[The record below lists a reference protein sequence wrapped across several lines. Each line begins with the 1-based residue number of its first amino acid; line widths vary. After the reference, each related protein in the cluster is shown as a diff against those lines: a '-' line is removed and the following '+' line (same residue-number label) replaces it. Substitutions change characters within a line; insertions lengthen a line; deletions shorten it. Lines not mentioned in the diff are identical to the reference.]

1 MKTCWG
7 MYAVTKT
14 GLAPEIAW
22 FNVNEDDLRPVPG
35 NRSAAPNKDSLAAW
49 KRDYII
55 KPADA
60 HNLQRPETV
69 ESLFMMWRITEDPL
83 YREWGWKIFVAFEKH
98 AKLSQQKGYDSVND
112 VNTVPSPTR
121 DKMESFW
128 LAETLKYVYLLF
140 SPNDFIPLT
149 EVVFNTEAHIFP
161 VLDKVKWKTANVPG
175 PFLARVSAIPNWYYA
190 YRGDR
195 HIWLWQQFQIYG
207 DKIRPEPNTVLFCA
221 PEALTDIYGMKS
233 NVQRSKFYSAWSRND
248 ADKSTLNC
256 VGVAEHGRKRKLL
269 NFCFT
274 EKSIR
279 AASDFIIKHV
289 DRWNHLLVEKN
300 GSDWSD
306 PMDFSAKV
314 DTLSFD
320 IMAVQN
326 YYQFIYDSVTNRI
339 ALQQEQAKKPES
351 ERRKDMFYFLCEA
364 RDPDTGLPA
373 YDETTLRAEAN
384 LLIIAGSD
392 ATAVSLT
399 SIFFYLTDNPY
410 QYEKLVKE
418 IRTTFETVGDIVYGP
433 KLSSCTY
440 LRACIDEGIRLSPA
454 GPSEMS
460 REVLPGGITI
470 NGEHFPEGTI
480 VGTAQWVNSRSDIYG
495 DPNVFRPE
503 RWIPDEGS
511 VTQEQVARMRSMFHP
526 FGAGPG
532 NCVGKSLA
540 MVEMMI
546 TVARTLHRLDVR
558 RVPGSTMGG
567 GAPELMWGA
576 RDKRQ
581 LQLVDVYISLRHGP
595 EVQFRKRVD

>member
-1 MKTCWG
+1 
-7 MYAVTKT
+7 
-14 GLAPEIAW
+14 
-22 FNVNEDDLRPVPG
+22 
-35 NRSAAPNKDSLAAW
+35 
-49 KRDYII
+49 
-55 KPADA
+55 
-60 HNLQRPETV
+60 
-69 ESLFMMWRITEDPL
+69 
-83 YREWGWKIFVAFEKH
+83 
-98 AKLSQQKGYDSVND
+98 
-112 VNTVPSPTR
+112 
-121 DKMESFW
+121 
-128 LAETLKYVYLLF
+128 
-140 SPNDFIPLT
+140 
-149 EVVFNTEAHIFP
+149 
-161 VLDKVKWKTANVPG
+161 
-175 PFLARVSAIPNWYYA
+175 
-190 YRGDR
+190 
-195 HIWLWQQFQIYG
+195 
-207 DKIRPEPNTVLFCA
+207 
-221 PEALTDIYGMKS
+221 
-233 NVQRSKFYSAWSRND
+233 
-248 ADKSTLNC
+248 
-256 VGVAEHGRKRKLL
+256 
-269 NFCFT
+269 
-274 EKSIR
+274 
-279 AASDFIIKHV
+279 
-289 DRWNHLLVEKN
+289 
-300 GSDWSD
+300 
-306 PMDFSAKV
+306 
-314 DTLSFD
+314 
-320 IMAVQN
+320 
-326 YYQFIYDSVTNRI
+326 
-339 ALQQEQAKKPES
+339 
-351 ERRKDMFYFLCEA
+351 MFYFLCEA

-418 IRTTFETVGDIVYGP
+418 IRTTFETVDDIVYGP

-511 VTQEQVARMRSMFHP
+511 VTQEQITRMRSMFHP
-526 FGAGPG
+526 FRAGPG